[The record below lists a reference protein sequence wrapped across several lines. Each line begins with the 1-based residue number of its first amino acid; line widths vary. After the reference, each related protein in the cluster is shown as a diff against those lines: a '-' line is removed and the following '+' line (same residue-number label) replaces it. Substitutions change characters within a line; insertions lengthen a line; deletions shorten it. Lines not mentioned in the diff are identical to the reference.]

1 MVVTFIQFLII
12 GAILYALTRYMKP
25 NLYTLQ
31 KIGLGLG
38 ILIVLNLLFNYGIT
52 LLYPSPD
59 FNTFCSQ
66 ETRRAYETQD
76 SCEAV
81 GGEWLSRDVYYRGD
95 PDILL
100 KPAPSFEG
108 SIVQVEEYCN
118 AQAACR
124 GQYDDAR
131 SLHNRNVFIVLIV
144 LGTIAVGLGFLLV
157 EVSAIS
163 VGFLYGGLLSYFI
176 ATVRFWSDM
185 NEYLRVIELVVVLG
199 VLVAFGYKKLK
210 DKK

>member
-1 MVVTFIQFLII
+1 
-12 GAILYALTRYMKP
+12 MKF

-81 GGEWLSRDVYYRGD
+81 GGEWLSHQAYYRGE
-95 PDILL
+95 PTIV
-100 KPAPSFEG
+100 KPLPPEG
-108 SIVQVEEYCN
+108 SASQVEEYCN
-118 AQAACR
+118 AQAACG

-131 SLHNRNVFIVLIV
+131 SLYNRNVFIVLMV